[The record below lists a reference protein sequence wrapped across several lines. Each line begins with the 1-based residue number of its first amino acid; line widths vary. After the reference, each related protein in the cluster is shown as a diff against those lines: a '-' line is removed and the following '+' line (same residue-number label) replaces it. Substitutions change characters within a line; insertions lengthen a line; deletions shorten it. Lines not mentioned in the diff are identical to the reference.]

1 MQRRTPSSSNTTTTT
16 TASKPLSQ
24 RSSST
29 TRITSGGG
37 LSSRQPSSTPSTQ
50 NTPLNTRGTRLTSA
64 SSSTSSG
71 STTARRANS
80 TNARGTTTTKSS
92 GSNATNG
99 DKHKITIPMESKPKK
114 LSQERYDKHK
124 TANPFTAKNKF
135 KTTFGGVYEA
145 GGIPCRIHHTAA
157 HMHLSWEKP
166 LPDIPYDPL
175 ILTVS
180 DGLRETDHPY
190 IFIVQKAFEEMCQ
203 AEEAAEKIIPL
214 LRQIT
219 SFIRMALQS
228 KENVIF
234 ENALSAVQHLTACVG
249 DAIIPHLPLVL
260 VQISKKTF
268 DKKYAN
274 KIMDILQNIEQ
285 SCENSAEVVKL
296 IKAKVPTYVNIR

>member
-1 MQRRTPSSSNTTTTT
+1 MMQRRTPSSNTTTTT

-37 LSSRQPSSTPSTQ
+37 LSSRQPSSTPSSQ

-99 DKHKITIPMESKPKK
+99 IPMESKPKK

-190 IFIVQKAFEEMCQ
+190 IFIVQKAFEEMCK